1 MKYKCVTDGFKT
13 RGIMREILFKA
24 KRIDN
29 GTTFGWYSYVWNE
42 NENEYKLITF
52 SLTKLGAKCALKRY
66 KNTRNRVKEYEYE
79 I

>member
-1 MKYKCVTDGFKT
+1 MKVKIE
-13 RGIMREILFKA
+13 R
-24 KRIDN
+24 

-52 SLTKLGAKCALKRY
+52 SLTKLGAKYALKRY
-66 KNTRNRVKEYEYE
+66 KIMRNRVKEYEYE